1 MIESKRGQRV
11 MYKGGYGL
19 GDKGMTIMGT
29 GRTRM
34 VWVKQR
40 RAYWVYVCTFK
51 ASGEGLQ

>member
-19 GDKGMTIMGT
+19 VDKGMTTMGT

-40 RAYWVYVCTFK
+40 RVYWVYVCMFK